1 MQNNSCSIHLT
12 YQSRKATATRN
23 RSGPSSYRSSR
34 RRRQR
39 KRLLLKV
46 AEHSFQVPMPNSPFL
61 LNHLCFGARFLQ
73 ESRLT
78 TEVFILAFWQGCVL
92 LPWQRG

>member
-1 MQNNSCSIHLT
+1 MHLT

-23 RSGPSSYRSSR
+23 RSSR

-46 AEHSFQVPMPNSPFL
+46 PVI
-61 LNHLCFGARFLQ
+61 
-73 ESRLT
+73 
-78 TEVFILAFWQGCVL
+78 ILPHWDIKTKASHA
-92 LPWQRG
+92 